1 MYFTLELLIS
11 QLHKVWT
18 LTSNKIYLVTHP
30 NKSYIQKTYIFI
42 ILLPFQIFIFHT
54 LITGKIIQISEEIPL
69 VVDYNLI
76 PRIHPIRIFY

>member
-1 MYFTLELLIS
+1 M
-11 QLHKVWT
+11 
-18 LTSNKIYLVTHP
+18 
-30 NKSYIQKTYIFI
+30 

-76 PRIHPIRIFY
+76 PRIHPIRIFYEHYCLSLNLVGFILDLRQIMLNLHHYIKFLGSDLVTLTF